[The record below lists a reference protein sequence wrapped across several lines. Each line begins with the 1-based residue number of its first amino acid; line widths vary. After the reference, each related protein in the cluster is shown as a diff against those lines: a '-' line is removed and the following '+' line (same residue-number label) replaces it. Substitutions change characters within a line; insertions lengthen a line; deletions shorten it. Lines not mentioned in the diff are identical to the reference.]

1 MKNIR
6 RAQNI
11 LEVSLL
17 LAVIVAALVMM
28 QIYVKR
34 SMMGR
39 LRAYSEKI
47 GPKYAIGS
55 TAGSVTTTQSL
66 QTNENSSGGL
76 TTITT
81 VSDVRS
87 RTSTET
93 VTAP

>member
-6 RAQNI
+6 RAQNM

-17 LAVIVAALVMM
+17 LAAIVAALVMM

-39 LRAYSEKI
+39 LRAYSERI

-55 TAGSVTTTQSL
+55 TSSSTTNTQNL
-66 QTNENSSGGL
+66 QISETTSSGL
-76 TTITT
+76 TTTNTT
-81 VSDVRS
+81 DTKF
-87 RTSTET
+87 RTTSET
-93 VTAP
+93 VVAP